1 MEALKGLLS
10 QNPNGWIPKS
20 VQDERLKTTT
30 STDSLTRIR
39 NHEKNRN
46 MDSEKYSLRQRQKRK
61 HFLAN
66 ALDNQDYNSDNSSES
81 GQHGLN
87 SVKNFTIQSN
97 CSSGKAKSKAAP
109 LSKYRRK
116 TANARERTRMR
127 EINTAFE
134 NLRHCVPS
142 CITNEDAGA
151 TNEKLTKITTLRL
164 AMKYIR
170 ILSEALT
177 KPDEADY
184 ELLYDCTQAKLYS
197 SAINNNQATLS
208 TTTTTST
215 TELTKIEK
223 GSNEKICTK
232 RKANKVK
239 MKNNA
244 EKQKNNTIT
253 SRKTLTKR
261 QSKKQKPIDTQQN
274 YYTSPASL
282 RCQESPLSNISSA
295 YASLSSDFSA
305 SPLSNSSY
313 AYESNQNMTANFIYT
328 PNNHHQ
334 QNYQNPNHYKTGSV
348 ENNNSLLLESD
359 GESLNLSESCLS
371 PLQTTNR
378 TCSNMI
384 KPYENANKELT
395 SLENPLELSL
405 RLVEPTHDDSL
416 SFTIDQVDPPPSACI
431 SPLMALEPFNPFD
444 LFHADLAEQTALD
457 LFLT

>member
-1 MEALKGLLS
+1 
-10 QNPNGWIPKS
+10 
-20 VQDERLKTTT
+20 
-30 STDSLTRIR
+30 
-39 NHEKNRN
+39 

-66 ALDNQDYNSDNSSES
+66 ALDSQDYNSDNSSES
-81 GQHGLN
+81 GQNGLN
-87 SVKNFTIQSN
+87 SVKNFAIHSN
-97 CSSGKAKSKAAP
+97 SNAGKAKSKAAP

-177 KPDEADY
+177 KPGEADY

-197 SAINNNQATLS
+197 PATIKTMELS
-208 TTTTTST
+208 
-215 TELTKIEK
+215 KGEK
-223 GSNEKICTK
+223 ESNEKICTK
-232 RKANKVK
+232 RKGNKVK

-244 EKQKNNTIT
+244 EKQKTNVT
-253 SRKTLTKR
+253 RKSLTKR
-261 QSKKQKPIDTQQN
+261 QTSKKQKPIDTQN

-313 AYESNQNMTANFIYT
+313 VYENQNVTTNFIYT
-328 PNNHHQ
+328 PSNHQ
-334 QNYQNPNHYKTGSV
+334 QNYQNPTHYKTGSA
-348 ENNNSLLLESD
+348 ENNNLLLESD

-371 PLQTTNR
+371 PLQTANR
-378 TCSNMI
+378 TCSNTT
-384 KPYENANKELT
+384 KSYENADAKDLT

-405 RLVEPTHDDSL
+405 RLVEPAQEDSL
-416 SFTIDQVDPPPSACI
+416 TFTIDQVDPPPSACI